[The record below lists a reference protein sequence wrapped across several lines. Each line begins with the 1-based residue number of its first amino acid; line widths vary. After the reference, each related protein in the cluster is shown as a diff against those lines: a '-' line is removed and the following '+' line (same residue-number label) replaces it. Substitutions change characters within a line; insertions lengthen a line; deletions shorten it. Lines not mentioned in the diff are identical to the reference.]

1 MVKRTMKRLA
11 GVLVALVSVAACD
24 GMMDVEVAIHD
35 ACNQSVLA
43 SAEYM
48 DVSIQSAARGEKYQE
63 VWSLSEGGGA
73 LPQVAVFQDAVVSV
87 LARSAMG
94 AGVPG
99 APIGAGA
106 VGVMDFA
113 LPNNPG
119 GGVVVSVALGKTDT
133 FMNTTDADDPKEC
146 TRLIAERYD
155 HTATRLSD
163 GRVFIAGGVRENAST
178 TTYWQTTEIFNPA
191 SGAHVPAQPMAW
203 VRRGHT
209 ATALSDGR
217 VLLVGGLYYAPV
229 DSGLPAEQTWQVAHP
244 FDTQTNEF
252 KAPISMQQQRAY
264 HSATPLS
271 DGRVL
276 IIGGQFAGSAL
287 HTTEIFD
294 PVSNTSE
301 VGPTLAMGRSHH
313 QAIRVASSTVAIVG
327 GRGANGLLDTIE
339 FVRAGER
346 FSTVAQGRLT
356 TPRFKSVATVVA
368 GGTAILIA
376 GGFSEAITHLEHGEG
391 LDSIEVLQLNRDNL
405 ASSAM
410 ICQGRSL
417 RLNRPRGAPGAI
429 DTVNGFLLVGGV
441 DAAGRFLDTAEMV
454 EMSSPASCQVTRR
467 ETVGMLS
474 QGRAAPRLT
483 SLIGG
488 DVLVTG
494 GITRDNGAVVSVGQ
508 SEIYVTAR

>member
-1 MVKRTMKRLA
+1 MVKRMMKRLA
-11 GVLVALVSVAACD
+11 GALVALAGVAACD

-43 SAEYM
+43 SAAYM
-48 DVSIQSAARGEKYQE
+48 DVSIQSAAHGEKYQE
-63 VWSLSEGGGA
+63 VWSLSEGGGE
-73 LPQVAVFQDAVVSV
+73 LPQVGVFPDAVVSV

-99 APIGAGA
+99 APVGAGA
-106 VGVMDFA
+106 VGLMDFA
-113 LPNNPG
+113 WSNNPG
-119 GGVVVSVALGKTDT
+119 GGVVVSVPLGKTDT
-133 FMNTTDADDPKEC
+133 FMNTTDADDPKKC

-155 HTATRLSD
+155 HTATRLED
-163 GRVFIAGGVRENAST
+163 GRVFIAGGVRENATT
-178 TTYWQTTEIFNPA
+178 TTYWQTTELFNPV

-209 ATALSDGR
+209 ATALGDGR
-217 VLLVGGLYYAPV
+217 VLVVGGLYYAPM
-229 DSGLPAEQTWQVAHP
+229 DNGLPAEQTWQVAHP
-244 FDTQTNEF
+244 FDTRTNEF
-252 KAPISMQQQRAY
+252 KAPISMREKRAY
-264 HSATPLS
+264 HSATTLS

-276 IIGGQFAGSAL
+276 IVGGQFAGSAL

-294 PVSNTSE
+294 PLTNTSE

-313 QAIRVASSTVAIVG
+313 QAIRVASSTVAIIG

-346 FSTVAQGRLT
+346 FTTVAQGRLT

-376 GGFSEAITHLEHGEG
+376 GGFSEAISHLEHGEG
-391 LDSIEVLQLNRDNL
+391 LDSIEVLQLNRENL
-405 ASSAM
+405 ASSTM
-410 ICQGRSL
+410 ICGGRSL
-417 RLNRPRGAPGAI
+417 RLTHARGAPGAI
-429 DTVNGFLLVGGV
+429 DTANGFLVVGGV
-441 DAAGRFLDTAEMV
+441 DAGGRFLDTAELV
-454 EMSSPASCQVTRR
+454 EMPNPGSCQVTRR
-467 ETVGMLS
+467 ETVGTLS

-494 GITRDNGAVVSVGQ
+494 GITRENGAVMSVAQ
-508 SEIYVTAR
+508 SEIFVTAR